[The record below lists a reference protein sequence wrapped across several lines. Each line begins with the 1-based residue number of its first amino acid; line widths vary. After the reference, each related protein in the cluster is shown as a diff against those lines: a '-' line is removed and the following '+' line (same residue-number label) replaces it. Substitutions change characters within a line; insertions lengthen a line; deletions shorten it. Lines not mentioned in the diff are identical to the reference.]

1 MNLVHRRAI
10 ALTLALVLA
19 SVSLGE
25 TTTAHAA
32 EPAGDASATA
42 NEVESAKLK
51 QKGDEAFDA
60 LRHED
65 AITFYTQAYALS
77 PNPALL
83 YNRGRSK
90 QALGRFPEALV
101 DLEQFS
107 RTAPPEVRAKV
118 PGIDKLVADVRAR
131 VGDLVVTCDV
141 PGARLVVRDRVMGP
155 VTGETYHLNTGEA
168 RIDVSLEGYYA
179 FTKTV
184 DLRGGQ
190 VTRVEVTL
198 HPSRPAEGLLVVRG
212 PLRATVLVDGVNLGQ
227 PPVERPLLVGE
238 HRVVV
243 HQDGYDDAEKSVV
256 LTAHARTEIELQ
268 PTAKPPL
275 YAKPLFWGVV
285 TAVAVG
291 VVAVVVIANTKA
303 SPDTGTL
310 GQVSG
315 PLVRF

>member
-1 MNLVHRRAI
+1 MNIVQRRAI
-10 ALTLALVLA
+10 SLTLALVLT
-19 SVSLGE
+19 SISLGE
-25 TTTAHAA
+25 AKVAHAA
-32 EPAGDASATA
+32 EPAGDASA
-42 NEVESAKLK
+42 NESESAKLK

-118 PGIDKLVADVRAR
+118 PGIDKLVADVRSR

-141 PGARLVVRDRVMGP
+141 PGARLVVRDRVMGQ

-190 VTRVEVTL
+190 VTRVEVAL

-212 PLRATVLVDGVNLGQ
+212 PLRASVLVDGVNLGQ

-243 HQDGYDDAEKSVV
+243 HQEGYDDAEKSVI
-256 LTAHARTEIELQ
+256 LTTHARTEIELQ

-291 VVAVVVIANTKA
+291 AVAVLVIANTQS

>member
-1 MNLVHRRAI
+1 MNIVQRRAI
-10 ALTLALVLA
+10 SLTLSLVLA
-19 SVSLGE
+19 SLSLAE
-25 TTTAHAA
+25 AKVAHAA
-32 EPAGDASATA
+32 EPAGDASA
-42 NEVESAKLK
+42 NESESAKLK

-65 AITFYTQAYALS
+65 AIQFYTQAYALS

-118 PGIDKLVADVRAR
+118 PGIDKLVADVRSR

-141 PGARLVVRDRVMGP
+141 PGARLVVRDRVMGQ
-155 VTGETYHLNTGEA
+155 VTGETVHLNAGEA

-179 FTKTV
+179 FTKMV

-212 PLRATVLVDGVNLGQ
+212 PLRASVLVDGQNLGQ

-256 LTAHARTEIELQ
+256 LTTHARTEIELH
-268 PTAKPPL
+268 PTSKPPL

-291 VVAVVVIANTKA
+291 TVAVLVIANTQA